1 MGQLGMGEIALIFL
15 VALLVFGPKKLPE
28 LGKSLG
34 KGLREFKRATNDLKS
49 SWESQVKDIDRE
61 VSSAARDIKNVGK
74 DIEKDL
80 DNSIRQERP
89 DSPSGAANGRASTDP
104 TTPSAST
111 TADDAVPPETPDAAT
126 EDKSPTDPTTPS
138 ASTTADDAVPPETP
152 DAATEDKSPEQPA

>member
-1 MGQLGMGEIALIFL
+1 MGQLGMMEIAAIFV

-49 SWESQVKDIDRE
+49 SWDSQVRDIDRE

-80 DNSIRQERP
+80 DNSIAQKRP
-89 DSPSGAANGRASTDP
+89 DSPSSVANGGASTAQTTPSASTPADDANPAESPDAGIGAKSPTSP

-111 TADDAVPPETPDAAT
+111 TAADANPPETPEAGT
-126 EDKSPTDPTTPS
+126 E
-138 ASTTADDAVPPETP
+138 A
-152 DAATEDKSPEQPA
+152 KSPEQPA